1 MEKLTRSTSSGPK
14 PVVRSGLALS
24 EVEVLKKHIVIIAGE
39 ASGDLRA
46 AELVSEIKKADP
58 RFTFSGLGGEK
69 MAKAGVEIYVD
80 LTRMAVVG
88 FAEVLKHFKEI
99 KKIFQDILEKIDEI
113 KPCAVILVDYP
124 GFNLRLAKELKRRGV
139 KVIYYIS
146 PQVWAWDEKRIELI
160 KNVVDKMIVFFDFE
174 KTLYKKHQFTVD
186 CVGHPLVDRVKTT
199 IAPEAFLKTLEFSLD
214 KKTIGLLPGSRQK
227 EIEAIFPVML
237 KTAKYLHEKNPGFQ
251 FLVFQA
257 PTIHPDF
264 LNQYLEDCALPLKIM
279 TDKIYDGIHA
289 CDFCLV
295 ASGAATLETAI
306 LQKPMVVI
314 YKTSLLTWALA
325 KILIKIP
332 YIGLV
337 NVVAGK
343 KIVPE
348 CIQFTATARNIGAQA
363 IGILSDPQRL
373 VQIKRDLAQVK
384 ENLGSPGASLR
395 AAEKIVRYLS

>member
-1 MEKLTRSTSSGPK
+1 MN
-14 PVVRSGLALS
+14 
-24 EVEVLKKHIVIIAGE
+24 KHIIVVAGE

-46 AELVSEIKKADP
+46 AELMSEIKQIDP
-58 RFTFSGLGGEK
+58 GFTFSGLGGNK
-69 MAKAGVEIYVD
+69 MARAGAEIYVD

-88 FAEVLKHFKEI
+88 FTEVLKHFKEI
-99 KKIFQDILEKIDEI
+99 KKIFGDILKKIDEV
-113 KPCAVILVDYP
+113 KPCAVILIDYP
-124 GFNLRLAKELKRRGV
+124 GFNLRLAKELKKRGV

-160 KNVVDKMIVFFDFE
+160 KNVVDKMIVFFEFE
-174 KTLYKKHQFTVD
+174 KTLYKKHRFTVD
-186 CVGHPLVDRVKTT
+186 CVGHPLVDRVKTAAT
-199 IAPEAFLKTLEFSLD
+199 PETFLKILEFSLD

-237 KTAKYLHEKNPGFQ
+237 KTAKYLYEKNPGFQ

-264 LNQYLEDCALPLKIM
+264 LNQYLEDYALPLKIV
-279 TDKIYDGIHA
+279 TDKIYDGINA

-295 ASGAATLETAI
+295 ASGTATLETAI
-306 LQKPMVVI
+306 LQKPMVIV

-343 KIVPE
+343 TIVPE
-348 CIQFTATARNIGAQA
+348 CIQFAATARNIGAQT
-363 IGILSDPQRL
+363 IGILSDPDRL
-373 VQIKRDLAQVK
+373 AEIKRELAKVK
-384 ENLGSPGASLR
+384 ETLGSPGASLR